1 MKIRSK
7 IIPIILLLVLMI
19 ESIELFNLNSGM
31 MKTLDFNFHVL
42 QDNLTRIALI
52 VKNED
57 MNDEKSQETAK
68 ALIEKSFIA
77 VSNINDISAGSILYQ
92 GYCMKETKNFI
103 LYSMVN
109 LDSLSAGKKEKLLQ
123 LCESFQAEQFG
134 LPNADKGIYNFI
146 LDRQKIKKSVMK
158 IEERFVSE
166 SNQKVK

>member
-19 ESIELFNLNSGM
+19 ESIEFFNLNSGM

-42 QDNLTRIALI
+42 QDNLTRMVLI
-52 VKNED
+52 VKNKD
-57 MNDEKSQETAK
+57 LNDEKSQETAK
-68 ALIEKSFIA
+68 TLIETSFIA
-77 VSNINDISAGSILYQ
+77 VSNINDISADSILYQ
-92 GYCMKETKNFI
+92 GYYMKKTENFI

-134 LPNADKGIYNFI
+134 LPNTDKGVYNFI
-146 LDRQKIKKSVMK
+146 SDHQKIKESVMK
-158 IEERFVSE
+158 IEEMFVSE